1 MTRKTFLLS
10 LSAAGIA
17 AAHEPKSG
25 AKITITGAVVD
36 LACYLGHD
44 SSGEKHRKCA
54 ETCARAGNPLAIL
67 DAKSKTL
74 YLPVAMDHSNPNTP
88 LMAHI
93 EKQVKVTGT
102 LLEKSGMKG
111 IAIATIEAAK

>member
-1 MTRKTFLLS
+1 
-10 LSAAGIA
+10 
-17 AAHEPKSG
+17 
-25 AKITITGAVVD
+25 VVD

-44 SSGEKHRKCA
+44 SMGEKHHKCA

-67 DAKSKTL
+67 DAKTKAL

-111 IAIATIEAAK
+111 IAIATVEVPK